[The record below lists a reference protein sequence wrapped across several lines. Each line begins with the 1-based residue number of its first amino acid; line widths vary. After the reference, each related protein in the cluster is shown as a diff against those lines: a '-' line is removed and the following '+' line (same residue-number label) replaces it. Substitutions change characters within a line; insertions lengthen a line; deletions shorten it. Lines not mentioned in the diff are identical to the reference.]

1 VRRYPVAAGALLA
14 GVLLLCA
21 AIYLRAGIAGAFLAA
36 DDFQWL
42 AGGQRVDWGHLVH
55 ASSRDHFYRPVI
67 EAWFALTVAACGYE
81 TACYHMANVT
91 VHLLNVALVF
101 SLGLALFKDLRVA
114 FLAALIFAIEPG
126 STQAVVWVSAV
137 TGLLATMFCVAS
149 LLAQVLSWTTR
160 TRAHRLTCDFCA
172 VALFAAALF
181 AHEAASTLPVVAW
194 IMWRQFGPGG
204 LSRRPVLLSGA
215 ILALGTFAV
224 ATWLANS
231 RNYVFTQGHYAFG
244 LHAVRHAFE
253 YFVALYVGPG
263 WWLAYAACA
272 AALLVLLVM
281 TPITRFGALW
291 LLVTLLP
298 YIWFTWGNASRYLYL
313 PAIGFGFAVAGAVAA
328 GCDYVTG
335 YVTHN
340 VGHNVTHNVTHIGG
354 GHRAS
359 ANTAFVLMALFV
371 AIRFG
376 RFNAAAIRGQVESM
390 EHWRTYAW
398 RLVAAEFPHP
408 AGGSVR
414 VVAVPDSG
422 VDRVYIEP
430 MVRWMNRDYRLTV
443 VVE

>member
-1 VRRYPVAAGALLA
+1 MRRNPVAAGALLA
-14 GVLLLCA
+14 GVLLLSA

-42 AGGQRVDWGHLVH
+42 AGGQRVDWGHLLH
-55 ASSRDHFYRPVI
+55 ASSRDHFYRPVV

-137 TGLLATMFCVAS
+137 TGLLATMFCLAS

-160 TRAHRLTCDFCA
+160 TRVRRLTCDFCA

-204 LSRRPVLLSGA
+204 LGRRPVLLLGA

-224 ATWLANS
+224 ATALANS

-244 LHAVRHAFE
+244 LHAVRHAFD

-272 AALLVLLVM
+272 AALVVLLVM

-298 YIWFTWGNASRYLYL
+298 YMWFTWGNASRYLYL
-313 PAIGFGFAVAGAVAA
+313 PAIGFGWAVAGAVAA
-328 GCDYVTG
+328 ICDYVTG
-335 YVTHN
+335 DVTRYIPR
-340 VGHNVTHNVTHIGG
+340 IGG
-354 GHRAS
+354 GRRAA

-390 EHWRTYAW
+390 EHWRTYAS
-398 RLVAAEFPHP
+398 RLVAAESPHP
-408 AGGSVR
+408 AEGSVR
-414 VVAVPDSG
+414 VVAAPDAS